1 GWRSLHD
8 GAEAGA
14 IDTETGVGSA
24 RFLAQSPPQHWIV
37 DRSGTGSP
45 RCEVSANE
53 RRHMAGTVAEA
64 PNVHTLVFCGGCL
77 KPGCVGKF
85 VTNACAVGAGGVD
98 RADAA
103 AVNAHRK
110 RQHL

>member
-1 GWRSLHD
+1 LVDLQPRPLHDTTPAFIAKSPIGGAEAGWRSLHD

-24 RFLAQSPPQHWIV
+24 RFVAQSPPQHWIV

-45 RCEVSANE
+45 GREVSANE

-64 PNVHTLVFCGGCL
+64 LNVHTLVFPTTCPRTGL
-77 KPGCVGKF
+77 
-85 VTNACAVGAGGVD
+85 
-98 RADAA
+98 
-103 AVNAHRK
+103 
-110 RQHL
+110 